1 MNRLSGLGG
10 LSGLSSS
17 TRHLVLWAALAFSAA
32 LSGCMTTPSTAT
44 STANTTSGPGITP
57 KENIA
62 SNPADPWENW
72 NRKVY
77 AFNDAVDEA
86 VLKPVAKAYK
96 AVVPSLVRAGVS
108 NVLGNIGDVWSAAN
122 HLLQGKL
129 QTGLEMG
136 MRVLTNTFFGL
147 GGLLD
152 PATEMGLTRR
162 SEDFGQTLGRWGV
175 GSGPYVV
182 LPLLGPSTVRD
193 AAAII
198 VDRQAAASNLAPTQ
212 NGSLAIT
219 GLSIV
224 DLRANLLDTTRM
236 LDAVA
241 LDRYSFVRDGWLQ
254 RRRDALYDGAPPLDP
269 ADADPGDS
277 APAPAA
283 PSKPGAAPAPAPAPA
298 KPAAVTPATPA
309 KPASAPSR

>member
-1 MNRLSGLGG
+1 MNGRRPPSQSL
-10 LSGLSSS
+10 
-17 TRHLVLWAALAFSAA
+17 RHMVLWAVLACSAA
-32 LSGCMTTPSTAT
+32 LSGCMTTPSTP
-44 STANTTSGPGITP
+44 TAAGPGITL

-108 NVLGNIGDVWSAAN
+108 NVFGNISDVWSAAN

-129 QTGLEMG
+129 QTSLEMG

-175 GSGPYVV
+175 GSGPFMV

-193 AAAII
+193 AAALV
-198 VDRQAAASNLAPTQ
+198 VDSQASASNLAPTQ

-241 LDRYSFVRDGWLQ
+241 LDRYSFIRDGWLQ

-277 APAPAA
+277 APPPAAPTKPAAAPAA
-283 PSKPGAAPAPAPAPA
+283 A
-298 KPAAVTPATPA
+298 KPAVTPAAPA

>member
-1 MNRLSGLGG
+1 MG
-10 LSGLSSS
+10 
-17 TRHLVLWAALAFSAA
+17 AALALSAA
-32 LSGCMTTPSTAT
+32 LTGCMTTPTSQPAGTGMTAK
-44 STANTTSGPGITP
+44 A
-57 KENIA
+57 EVVA

-72 NRKVY
+72 NRKVF

-96 AVVPSLVRAGVS
+96 AVVPSLVRTGIS
-108 NVLGNIGDVWSAAN
+108 NVFGNIGDAWSAAN

-129 QTGLEMG
+129 QVSLEMG
-136 MRVLTNTFFGL
+136 MRVLTNTVFGL

-182 LPLLGPSTVRD
+182 LPLLGPSSVRD
-193 AAAII
+193 AAATV
-198 VDRQAAASNLAPTQ
+198 VDTQASASNLAPTQ

-219 GLSIV
+219 GLSV
-224 DLRANLLDTTRM
+224 VNLRANLLDTTKM
-236 LDAVA
+236 LDSVA

-254 RRRDALYDGAPPLDP
+254 RRRDAIYDGAPPLDP

-277 APAPAA
+277 PPPPAA
-283 PSKPGAAPAPAPAPA
+283 ASAPAPAPAPA
-298 KPAAVTPATPA
+298 PAAKPVVTPAAPA
-309 KPASAPSR
+309 KPASAPTK